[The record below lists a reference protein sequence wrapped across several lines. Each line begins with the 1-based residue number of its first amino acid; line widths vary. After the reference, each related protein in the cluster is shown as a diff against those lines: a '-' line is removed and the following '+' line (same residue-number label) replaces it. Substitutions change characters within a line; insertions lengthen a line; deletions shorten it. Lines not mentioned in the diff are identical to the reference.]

1 MIHSVLFRN
10 ENVSVHVPA
19 GATQRKVCLGNGVD
33 PYPVLGGLLS
43 CHGKGF
49 CGTCLVGVDDPA
61 RLSPP
66 TKREARWLKR
76 HGAPSGL
83 RLSCQSQV
91 QGDLIVTTDPPR
103 DTGWHAHEYYSGRID
118 RPWERV
124 RQKLAGPATP
134 AEPPP

>member
-1 MIHSVLFRN
+1 MIRSVHFRM
-10 ENVSVHVPA
+10 ENVTVHVA
-19 GATQRKVCLGNGVD
+19 DGANLRKVCLDNGID

-49 CGTCLVGVDDPA
+49 CGTCLVGVDDDA
-61 RLSPP
+61 KLTPP

-76 HGAPSGL
+76 HDAGPGL

-103 DTGWHAHEYYSGRID
+103 ATGWHAHEYYSGHID

-124 RQKLAGPATP
+124 RRSLTPTAPP
-134 AEPPP
+134 AEPPQ